1 MPYLSRWADRAQ
13 LLTHRIYSAR
23 FLGMRLHHL
32 FMLEINKWI
41 KQVIWVL
48 AYITAIHRQIWLCED
63 SLVTSCI
70 GAFQTVIFR
79 TLSVS
84 VGISRNRDSLVGIGA
99 RGFGQRILHRQILY
113 LVINLHI
120 RVEILLECYFTRR
133 NLGCIMSLLDFFKL
147 FSVVKTAVATKLD
160 KQMLRLLFIRFCVI
174 YSLLNW
180 QLLLLFMSFLC
191 YFV

>member
-1 MPYLSRWADRAQ
+1 MPYLSRWADHAQ
-13 LLTHRIYSAR
+13 LLTHWIYSAR

-48 AYITAIHRQIWLCED
+48 ANITAIHRQIWLRED

-79 TLSVS
+79 TRSVS
-84 VGISRNRDSLVGIGA
+84 VRISRNRDSLVGIGA
-99 RGFGQRILHRQILY
+99 RGLGQRILHRQILH

-120 RVEILLECYFTRR
+120 GVEILLECYFTRR
-133 NLGCIMSLLDFFKL
+133 NLGCIMSLLYFFKL